1 MRIAISTDGLN
12 VASHFGRCPEYT
24 IVDAEDGKLVKK
36 ETIGNP
42 GHEPGFLPKYL
53 SDMGVNCIIAGGM
66 GPRAQ
71 GFFSQYNIETV
82 IGVVGPIDK
91 VIDDFMKGE
100 LITGE
105 SQCDHDSPSHKQC
118 NGKN

>member
-24 IVDAEDGKLVKK
+24 IVDIDDGKVIKK
-36 ETIGNP
+36 EKIQNP
-42 GHEPGFLPKYL
+42 GHQPGFLPGFL
-53 SDMGVNCIIAGGM
+53 SEMGVNCIIAGGM

-82 IGVVGPIDK
+82 IGAAGPIDK
-91 VIDDFMKGE
+91 VIDDFLKGE
-100 LITGE
+100 LTTGA
-105 SQCDHDSPSHKQC
+105 SQCDHDSSSHKKC
-118 NGKN
+118 NG